1 MRLKWILLPV
11 LALASVFLSGCV
23 ETLDGRHRA
32 GVPWASD
39 RITARYDR
47 TPAQC
52 WAAAIDVIKFQGTL
66 TSEDTLR
73 SVLQGVVDER
83 NVWVLV
89 NPYDGKSTQVIVQAR
104 TKAGGTDLKLA
115 AFIDKEIAIRIA
127 TGHLTPATPQKG
139 EVPAVPPANK

>member
-1 MRLKWILLPV
+1 MRMNWILLAGAV
-11 LALASVFLSGCV
+11 LASGLLTGCV

-47 TPAQC
+47 TPAEC

-115 AFIDKEIAIRIA
+115 AYIDKEIAIRIA
-127 TGHLTPATPQKG
+127 TGHLTPATPQK
-139 EVPAVPPANK
+139 PAGPPVSK